1 MEKSKIEQR
10 LRKLTR
16 DFKRKVLEY
25 KEYEEYN
32 VCVLSCLLFMQ
43 QGHFLIKIEYSIINT
58 DKHKKNIIFI
68 ETESFAKVEFV
79 KLIYNAYSNY
89 QEQLKTYIPATLKK
103 QYDLKEKNYNID
115 KLAEL
120 IMYAT
125 DEDWN
130 LIKDTGIGF
139 YIIDRTM

>member
-10 LRKLTR
+10 LRNLIR
-16 DFKRKVLEY
+16 DFKRKVLES

-43 QGHFLIKIEYSIINT
+43 QGHFLIKIEYSVINT
-58 DKHKKNIIFI
+58 DKHNKNIIFI
-68 ETESFAKVEFV
+68 ETENFKKKEFIT
-79 KLIYNAYSNY
+79 LIYNAYSSY
-89 QEQLKTYIPATLKK
+89 KEQLKTYIPTILKK
-103 QYDLKEKNYNID
+103 QYDLKEKSYNID

-120 IMYAT
+120 IMHAT
-125 DEDWN
+125 DDDWN